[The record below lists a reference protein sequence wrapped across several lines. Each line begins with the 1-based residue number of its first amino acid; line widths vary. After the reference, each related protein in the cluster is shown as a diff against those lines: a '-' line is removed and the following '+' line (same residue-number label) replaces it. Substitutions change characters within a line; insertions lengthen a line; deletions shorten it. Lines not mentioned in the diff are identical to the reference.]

1 MTNKKLLSFTCAALF
16 SAFPIA
22 CSDSGTSAKDSF
34 DASVVCPAEGVNAYG
49 EPNRGTFTDE
59 RDGRV
64 YKYVTIGKQVW
75 MAENL
80 KFEAP
85 YSGCFSKIENS
96 CDSLGRYY
104 SLYIDGKGAEYE
116 FSKKGIDRAL
126 TDTICPAGWHV
137 PTTDDWTWLY
147 FSMGGDEKSTPR
159 LKSTFVFRDDV
170 LQGTDDCGFNALSV
184 ARGWSDPEPYY
195 YFIDPDFWTSTLA
208 EVNIINACTL
218 GQFGVRFYRA
228 VGDNDLRP
236 IRCVRD

>member
-16 SAFPIA
+16 SAFLIA

-34 DASVVCPAEGVNAYG
+34 DASVVCPVDGVNAYG

-147 FSMGGDEKSTPR
+147 FSMGATKNQPR
-159 LKSTFVFRDDV
+159 
-170 LQGTDDCGFNALSV
+170 G
-184 ARGWSDPEPYY
+184 
-195 YFIDPDFWTSTLA
+195 
-208 EVNIINACTL
+208 
-218 GQFGVRFYRA
+218 
-228 VGDNDLRP
+228 
-236 IRCVRD
+236 

>member
-1 MTNKKLLSFTCAALF
+1 MKKRKKLSFAVAMLF
-16 SAFPIA
+16 SALLFA

-34 DASVVCPAEGVNAYG
+34 DASVVCPADGVNAYG

-59 RDGRV
+59 RDGQV
-64 YKYVTIGKQVW
+64 YKYTTIGKQVW

-80 KFEAP
+80 KFEAS

-104 SLYIDGKGAEYE
+104 FLYTAGKEWA
-116 FSKKGIDRAL
+116 SRTIDREL

-159 LKSTFVFRDDV
+159 LKSTSVFRDDV
-170 LQGTDDCGFNALSV
+170 PQGTDDCGFNALSV

-228 VGDNDLRP
+228 MGNDLRP